1 MQIAFKRP
9 LNKVMNLINLQMCIL
24 KSRPRSLP
32 SSCPQKSCS
41 IVVFLLYV
49 PDFSKDALIRK
60 FCFLKNPPIAKFNIH
75 SVLLKVYIFRRGT
88 SLDFLI
94 IIINMKYSSIVP
106 NTLVHQCIECI
117 FGWVSM
123 QTSQHGFHSIVTQ
136 IQPYLS
142 EIPKELQ
149 NLMLKMAEKH
159 LGASQVDSWV
169 SKMGDFL
176 GLGFHT
182 NGMTQVQ
189 TSDIPKEL
197 QDLLIKMAEKNLSKY

>member
-1 MQIAFKRP
+1 
-9 LNKVMNLINLQMCIL
+9 
-24 KSRPRSLP
+24 
-32 SSCPQKSCS
+32 
-41 IVVFLLYV
+41 
-49 PDFSKDALIRK
+49 
-60 FCFLKNPPIAKFNIH
+60 
-75 SVLLKVYIFRRGT
+75 
-88 SLDFLI
+88 
-94 IIINMKYSSIVP
+94 MKYSSIVP

-117 FGWVSM
+117 FGWVAM
-123 QTSQHGFHSIVTQ
+123 QTSQHGFHSTVAQ

-197 QDLLIKMAEKNLSKY
+197 QDLLIKMAEKNLSKYTRKKSIPFQVITYFYICFENCFDSFVLPEKFSVSTTDHENKFSWSIDKKVCFDLKSHVPSLGILSRPFNCLKAFQVLIFLLLACLQHYV

>member
-1 MQIAFKRP
+1 
-9 LNKVMNLINLQMCIL
+9 
-24 KSRPRSLP
+24 
-32 SSCPQKSCS
+32 
-41 IVVFLLYV
+41 
-49 PDFSKDALIRK
+49 
-60 FCFLKNPPIAKFNIH
+60 
-75 SVLLKVYIFRRGT
+75 
-88 SLDFLI
+88 
-94 IIINMKYSSIVP
+94 MKYSSIVP

-123 QTSQHGFHSIVTQ
+123 QTSQHGFHSTVTQ

-189 TSDIPKEL
+189 ASDIPKEL